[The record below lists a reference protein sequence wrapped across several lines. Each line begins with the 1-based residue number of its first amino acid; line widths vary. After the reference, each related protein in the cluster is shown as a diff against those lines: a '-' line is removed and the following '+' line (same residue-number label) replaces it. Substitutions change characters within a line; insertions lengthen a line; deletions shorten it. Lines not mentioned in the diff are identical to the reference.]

1 MLRKG
6 LIHIL
11 PSLSNHII
19 MTRQVLFSLLGLGCS
34 FGCVSVSGNV
44 PSPSP
49 VPEASSEP
57 AVPSANGKEVRNGI
71 WRITPSQQTGA
82 YRSIVKTT
90 VAEQSALKNRKIS
103 FTTITDYSQKLLR
116 FPDVI
121 EVLGSISAFRVEAN
135 QPGNALTP
143 ISFADSLPFE
153 GKISAHNISL
163 RSFLQSHSGAPCS
176 DSTQTILSIINRD
189 LIVVPQEV
197 TATWQDSTSSSVCS
211 GSFPIIVSL
220 IRTYRI
226 VGEIIVNRTPALKLE
241 RTEKILTS
249 GEGSQGQ
256 HQITIWGTGTGKA
269 DLSIDLVNGLLLEL
283 TGTNQV
289 ELSIKSSGRI
299 QTFIQTSE
307 ESVRRQ
313 LRDN

>member
-1 MLRKG
+1 
-6 LIHIL
+6 
-11 PSLSNHII
+11 
-19 MTRQVLFSLLGLGCS
+19 MTRQVLFNLLGLGCI
-34 FGCVSVSGNV
+34 FGCVSASGNA

-49 VPEASSEP
+49 APETSSEP
-57 AVPSANGKEVRNGI
+57 AVPSANDTKVRNGI
-71 WRITPSQQTGA
+71 WRITPTQQTET

-90 VAEQSALKNRKIS
+90 VTEQNNLENREIG
-103 FTTITDYSQKLLR
+103 FTTVVDYSLKLLR

-121 EVLGSISAFRVEAN
+121 EVSGSVSAFQIKVN
-135 QPGNALTP
+135 QPGNALIP
-143 ISFADSLPFE
+143 ISFAIPLPFE
-153 GKISAHNISL
+153 GKISDHTISL
-163 RSFLQSHSGAPCS
+163 RSSLQTHSGISCS
-176 DSTQTILSIINRD
+176 DSTQTVLSTINKD
-189 LIVVPQEV
+189 LIVVPQEL

-226 VGEIIVNRTPALKLE
+226 VGEIVVNSTPTLKLE

-256 HQITIWGTGTGKA
+256 HQITIWGIGTGKA
-269 DLSIDLVNGLLLEL
+269 DLSIDRVSGLLLNL

-307 ESVRRQ
+307 ENVSRQ
-313 LRDN
+313 LLDN